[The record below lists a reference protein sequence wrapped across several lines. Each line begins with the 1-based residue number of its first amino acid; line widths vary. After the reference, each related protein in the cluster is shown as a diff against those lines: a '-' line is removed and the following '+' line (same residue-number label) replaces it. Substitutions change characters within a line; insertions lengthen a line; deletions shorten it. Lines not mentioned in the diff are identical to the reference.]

1 MAHKIIQWN
10 CRGLRSNYNDLAI
23 LLQEHSSS
31 AVCLQ
36 ETNLKPNI
44 NISFKNYSIIN
55 CFGPANNERACWG
68 FSILV
73 KDGTPHQQIMLNT
86 TLQAVAVN
94 INCHR
99 PMTICSV
106 YLPPNR
112 SVDVVELRQ
121 LVKQL
126 PKPFM
131 LLGDVKGH
139 HTMWGCRDINPRGR
153 IIEDFLA
160 EENLCIFNDDTTTYL
175 HPASGSATAI
185 DLSLCDPD
193 LYLDY
198 TWRVNEDLCSSDH
211 YHCITLSY
219 IYREQQLYC

>member
-1 MAHKIIQWN
+1 
-10 CRGLRSNYNDLAI
+10 
-23 LLQEHSSS
+23 
-31 AVCLQ
+31 
-36 ETNLKPNI
+36 
-44 NISFKNYSIIN
+44 
-55 CFGPANNERACWG
+55 
-68 FSILV
+68 
-73 KDGTPHQQIMLNT
+73 
-86 TLQAVAVN
+86 
-94 INCHR
+94 
-99 PMTICSV
+99 MTICSV

-131 LLGDVKGH
+131 LLGDFNGH

-185 DLSLCDPD
+185 DLSLCDPN

-211 YHCITLSY
+211 YPIFIESNNSIVEERVQHWRLHRADWEAFQQSCGKSLTISQFENEEGVDDPIALFTAKLHNIADKSIPKTSTVPKKTRQTLVWSRLPKGNRQKEK
-219 IYREQQLYC
+219 ILAKI